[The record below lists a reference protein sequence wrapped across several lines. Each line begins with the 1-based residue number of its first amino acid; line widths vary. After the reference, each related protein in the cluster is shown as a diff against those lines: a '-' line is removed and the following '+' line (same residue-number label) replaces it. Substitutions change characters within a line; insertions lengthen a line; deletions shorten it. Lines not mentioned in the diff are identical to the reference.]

1 MKKVV
6 LAAVSTCCGVS
17 AAYAQSSVTLY
28 GIVDTGITYVSNA
41 QTNRTTGHPQWSM
54 MDGTSNGPTGS
65 RWGVRGSEDLG
76 AGLKTIFVLENGFT
90 ETNGAM
96 AQGGD
101 LFGRQAYVGLSSGA
115 GTVTL
120 GRQYDTSIDFVSP
133 FVSLGQWAGISGAH
147 ADDVDN
153 MSSNRINNS
162 IKYTSINYGGLTFG
176 GLYALGGVPGSPGR
190 DQIWSVG
197 ASYAR
202 SDLTVAAGYLNARN
216 PNFGFFADNPNASA
230 TGNNFG
236 SAGSAT
242 APERN
247 PIYAGYAS
255 ANTQQIFIAGAA
267 YKIAAATL
275 GVVYSNT
282 RFSDLGSNSVPNMF
296 LRGST
301 AGFNDIEVNLRYQFT
316 PALFAGFAYNWTRSS
331 SEMAGG
337 IGAMATYNQFAA
349 GVDYL
354 LSKRTDVYF
363 VALYQHASGTDSL
376 GQPAVAS
383 LAGLTPSANSKQV
396 ATRLALRTRF

>member
-1 MKKVV
+1 MKKVIV
-6 LAAVSTCCGVS
+6 AAISTCCGVN

-41 QTNRTTGHPQWSM
+41 QTNRTTGHSQWSM

-65 RWGVRGSEDLG
+65 RWGLRGSEDLG
-76 AGLKTIFVLENGFT
+76 AGLKAVFVLENGFT
-90 ETNGAM
+90 VTNGAM

-101 LFGRQAYVGLSSGA
+101 LFGRQAYVGLSSGL
-115 GTVTL
+115 GKVTL
-120 GRQYDTSIDFVSP
+120 GRQYDTNVDLVSP
-133 FVSLGQWAGISGAH
+133 LVSLGQWAGISGSH
-147 ADDVDN
+147 ADDIDN
-153 MSSNRINNS
+153 MISNRINNS
-162 IKYTSINYGGLTFG
+162 IKYTSVNYGGLTFG
-176 GLYALGGVPGSPGR
+176 GLYGFGGVPGSPGR
-190 DQIWSVG
+190 DQIWSIG
-197 ASYAR
+197 ANYVR
-202 SDLTVAAGYLNARN
+202 SNLTVAAGYLNARN

-267 YKIAAATL
+267 YRIAATTL
-275 GVVYSNT
+275 GLVYSNT
-282 RFSDLGSNSVPNMF
+282 RFSDLGSNGVANMF
-296 LRGST
+296 QRGST
-301 AGFNDIEVNLRYQFT
+301 AMFNDVEINLKVQFT
-316 PALFAGFAYNWTRSS
+316 PALFAGLAYNWTRGA

-337 IGAMATYNQFAA
+337 TGVTATYNQFAG

-363 VALYQHASGTDSL
+363 IALYQHASGTDSL

-383 LAGLTPSANSKQV
+383 LTGLTPSANSRQM
-396 ATRLALRTRF
+396 AFRFALRTRF